1 MPCFC
6 IFTKSKFFVLI
17 EIKEVTKS
25 FKGFKAV
32 DNLSLTIQTGEYLAL
47 LGPNGAGKTT
57 LVEMIE
63 GLQFPTNG
71 EININGL
78 NWRQHAK
85 ELRAVMGL
93 SLQETKFIDKVTV
106 EETMELFASFYNLS
120 KARAREVMEV
130 VNLEAKKNAYTVNLS
145 GGQRQK
151 LALGIAIL
159 NSPEIL
165 LLDEPTTGLDPNA
178 RREIWDILLKLK
190 QDKGTTLILTTHY
203 MEEAERL
210 CDRIVI
216 IDGGKILGD
225 GTLESLLDTFSRGE
239 VITFEV
245 DKKPSEEALDSIVG
259 LQELSWIRDSAK
271 GQLLVDDITQAL
283 PQFLEILKVEEVNLV
298 ELGSR
303 KKTLDDLFIA
313 MTGRRLHE

>member
-1 MPCFC
+1 M
-6 IFTKSKFFVLI
+6 I
-17 EIKEVTKS
+17 EIKQVTKS
-25 FKGFKAV
+25 FKDFKAV
-32 DNLSLTIQTGEYLAL
+32 DNLSLTIGTGEYLAL

-63 GLQFPTNG
+63 GLQFPSSG
-71 EININGL
+71 EIVINGM
-78 NWRQHAK
+78 NWKDDAK
-85 ELRAVMGL
+85 QLRAVMGL

-120 KARAREVMEV
+120 KARAREVMKV

-159 NSPEIL
+159 NNPEIL

-245 DKKPSEEALDSIVG
+245 DKKPSEEALDTIVG

>member
-1 MPCFC
+1 M
-6 IFTKSKFFVLI
+6 ID
-17 EIKEVTKS
+17 IKQVTKS

-32 DNLSLTIQTGEYLAL
+32 DNLSLTIHKGEYLAL

-63 GLQFPTNG
+63 GLQFPSSG
-71 EININGL
+71 EIVINGMTWKD
-78 NWRQHAK
+78 NARK
-85 ELRAVMGL
+85 LRAMMGL

-106 EETMELFASFYNLS
+106 KETMELFASFYDLS
-120 KARAREVMEV
+120 SARAAEVIGI
-130 VNLEAKKNAYTVNLS
+130 VNLETKKNAYTVNLS

-159 NSPEIL
+159 NDPEIL

-190 QDKGTTLILTTHY
+190 QEKGTTLILTTHY

-225 GTLESLLDTFSRGE
+225 GTLESLLDTFSKGE

-245 DKKPSEEALDSIVG
+245 DKQPSQEALDAIVG
-259 LQELSWIRDSAK
+259 VQELSWIKDSGK

-283 PQFLEILKVEEVNLV
+283 PQFLKILKDQGINLI

>member
-1 MPCFC
+1 M
-6 IFTKSKFFVLI
+6 I
-17 EIKEVTKS
+17 EIKQVTKS

-32 DNLSLTIQTGEYLAL
+32 DNLSLTIGTGEYLAL

-63 GLQFPTNG
+63 GLQFPTSG

-78 NWRQHAK
+78 NWGQDAK
-85 ELRAVMGL
+85 QLRAMMGL
-93 SLQETKFIDKVTV
+93 SLQETKFIDKITV
-106 EETMELFASFYNLS
+106 EETMELFASFYQLS
-120 KARAREVMEV
+120 KSRAREVIEI
-130 VNLEAKKNAYTVNLS
+130 VNLEAKKKAYTVNLS

-151 LALGIAIL
+151 LALGISIL
-159 NSPEIL
+159 NNPEIL

-190 QDKGTTLILTTHY
+190 QERGTTLILTTHY

-225 GTLESLLDTFSRGE
+225 GTLESLLSTFSQGE

-245 DKKPSEEALDSIVG
+245 DKRPSQGTLDIIVG
-259 LQELSWIRDSAK
+259 LQELTWIRDSGK

-283 PQFLEILKVEEVNLV
+283 PHFLEILKGQEVNLI

>member
-1 MPCFC
+1 M
-6 IFTKSKFFVLI
+6 I
-17 EIKEVTKS
+17 EIKQVTKS
-25 FKGFKAV
+25 FKDFKAV
-32 DNLSLTIQTGEYLAL
+32 DNLSLTIDTGEYLAL

-63 GLQFPTNG
+63 GLQFPSSG
-71 EININGL
+71 EITIDGL
-78 NWRQHAK
+78 NWGQHAK
-85 ELRAVMGL
+85 QLRAMMGL

-106 EETMELFASFYNLS
+106 EETMALFASFYNLS

-130 VNLEAKKNAYTVNLS
+130 VNLTAKKKAYTVNLS

-151 LALGIAIL
+151 LALGIALL
-159 NSPEIL
+159 NDPEIL

-190 QDKGTTLILTTHY
+190 QERGTTLILTTHY

-239 VITFEV
+239 VIAFEV
-245 DKKPSEEALDSIVG
+245 DKRPSPEALDAIVG
-259 LQELSWIRDSAK
+259 VQELSWIKDSGK

-283 PQFLEILKVEEVNLV
+283 PQFLEILKDQEVNLI

-313 MTGRRLHE
+313 MTGRRLYE

>member
-1 MPCFC
+1 M
-6 IFTKSKFFVLI
+6 ID
-17 EIKEVTKS
+17 IKQVTKS
-25 FKGFKAV
+25 FKGFKAI
-32 DNLSLTIQTGEYLAL
+32 DNLSLTINTGEFLAL

-63 GLQFPTNG
+63 GLQFPDSG
-71 EININGL
+71 EIIINDL
-78 NWRQHAK
+78 NWHHHGKQ
-85 ELRAVMGL
+85 LRNMMGL
-93 SLQETKFIDKVTV
+93 SLQETKFIDKITV
-106 EETMELFASFYNLS
+106 QETLELFASFYQLS
-120 KARAREVMEV
+120 KARAGEIMQI
-130 VNLEAKKNAYTVNLS
+130 VNLEAKRKAYTVNLS

-159 NSPEIL
+159 NNPDIL

-190 QDKGTTLILTTHY
+190 QEKGTTLILTTHY
-203 MEEAERL
+203 MEEAEQL

-225 GTLESLLDTFSRGE
+225 GTLESLLSTFSKGE
-239 VITFEV
+239 IITFEV
-245 DKKPSEEALDSIVG
+245 DQRPQHNALNEIKG
-259 LQELSWIRDSAK
+259 LQELIWLNDDGK
-271 GQLLVDDITQAL
+271 GRLIVNDITQAL
-283 PQFLEILKVEEVNLV
+283 PRFLEILKAQQITLK

-303 KKTLDDLFIA
+303 KKTLDDLFVA